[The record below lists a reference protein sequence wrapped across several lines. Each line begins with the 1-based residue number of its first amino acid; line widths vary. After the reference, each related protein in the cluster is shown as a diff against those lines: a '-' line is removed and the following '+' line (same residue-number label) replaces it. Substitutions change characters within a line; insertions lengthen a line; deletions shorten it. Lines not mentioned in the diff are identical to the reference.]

1 MSSKGASRLVARRYA
16 RALLDVVEAAK
27 GGPADG
33 PLAVRA
39 ALEGASALV
48 EQNAELKTALTH
60 PGIPLPARKKVAAS
74 VFAQAPEVV
83 KRLLQLLVER
93 DRVLLLPTVAE
104 AFAEA
109 WNEARGV
116 LSAVAVSAVELDSAQ
131 KQALS
136 EALEKVSGKTVEL
149 QTKVDAS
156 VLGGLRVSL
165 GGRTLDG
172 TIEAQLRALRRRLQ
186 GDA

>member
-1 MSSKGASRLVARRYA
+1 MSSKGATRLVARRYA
-16 RALLDVVEAAK
+16 RALLDVVEAK
-27 GGPADG
+27 GGPTDG
-33 PLAVRA
+33 PAAVRA
-39 ALEGASALV
+39 ALEGVSAVV
-48 EQNAELKTALTH
+48 EHNPELKSALTH
-60 PGIPLPARKKVAAS
+60 PGVPVPARKKVAAA

-83 KRLLQLLVER
+83 KRLVQLLVER
-93 DRVLLLPTVAE
+93 DRVLLLPAVAE

-116 LSAVAVSAVELDSAQ
+116 LSAVAVSAVELDPAQ

-172 TIEAQLRALRRRLQ
+172 TIGAQLGALRRRLQ
-186 GDA
+186 GAA

>member
-1 MSSKGASRLVARRYA
+1 VSSKGASRLVARRYA
-16 RALLDVVEAAK
+16 RALLDVVEAKA
-27 GGPADG
+27 GPADG
-33 PLAVRA
+33 PAAVRA
-39 ALEGASALV
+39 GLEGASALV
-48 EQNAELKTALTH
+48 EHNPELKRALTH
-60 PGIPLPARKKVAAS
+60 PAVPVPARKKVAEA
-74 VFAQAPEVV
+74 VFAEAPEMV
-83 KRLLQLLVER
+83 KRLVRLLVER
-93 DRVLLLPTVAE
+93 DRVLLLPAVAE

-116 LSAVAVSAVELDSAQ
+116 LSAVAVSAVELDATQ

-172 TIEAQLRALRRRLQ
+172 TIEAQLGALRRRLQ
-186 GDA
+186 GAA